1 MALRGSAVKLLLI
14 MVAIGATFYTVNV
27 YMEVLGKWK
36 EPGAVK
42 SHVQEIRD
50 LEKEEVKEMEKEPVP
65 IPPKLPDVAMRQY
78 ACEMKKQCDYQK
90 EIPFQV
96 VSGAANIIGPSICVN
111 GKWLM
116 SNSIGNVNR
125 GMNVAVVDGRSG
137 DNPKVQVF
145 DLYGQDGGTFKKFIS
160 ELAETDIVFMATFD
174 DATQRFD
181 KEARDAVVALGS
193 RSVTKLSF
201 RDNWIFVGGKKLQS
215 PPGFEEHVASD
226 KEKNKFGN
234 WPGTITMEGCI
245 PKLT

>member
-1 MALRGSAVKLLLI
+1 MALRGNAVKLMLI
-14 MVAIGATFYTVNV
+14 LVAIGATFYTVNV

-36 EPGAVK
+36 EPGEEK
-42 SHVQEIRD
+42 SHVQVGD
-50 LEKEEVKEMEKEPVP
+50 SEKAEVREMEKEPVP
-65 IPPKLPDVAMRQY
+65 IPPKLPEVAMRQY
-78 ACEMKKQCDYQK
+78 ACEMKKQCDSRM

-125 GMNVAVVDGRSG
+125 GMNVAVVDGRDG
-137 DNPKVQVF
+137 DSPKVQVF
-145 DLYGQDGGTFKKFIS
+145 DLYGQDSGTFKKFLS
-160 ELAETDIVFMATFD
+160 ELGENEIVFMATFD

-181 KEARDAVVALGS
+181 KEARDAVAALGS
-193 RSVTKLSF
+193 QSATKLAF
-201 RDNWIFVGGKKLQS
+201 RDNWIFVGGKKLKSQ
-215 PPGFEEHVASD
+215 PAWEEHVASD

-245 PKLT
+245 PKLA